1 MDRAAGKA
9 VARMVFSA
17 CSVLVRRPW
26 LVPTAVRVGLGLV
39 PRRWWRHRPF
49 LPLPDRNWLAFR
61 QEVAYGEKGAIPS
74 GEDLADYLAW
84 AREMHTLQGK

>member
-9 VARMVFSA
+9 VAPMALSA

-39 PRRWWRHRPF
+39 PRRWWRRRPF

-61 QEVAYGEKGAIPS
+61 QEVAYGDASAIPS

-84 AREMHTLQGK
+84 AREMHGLQGI